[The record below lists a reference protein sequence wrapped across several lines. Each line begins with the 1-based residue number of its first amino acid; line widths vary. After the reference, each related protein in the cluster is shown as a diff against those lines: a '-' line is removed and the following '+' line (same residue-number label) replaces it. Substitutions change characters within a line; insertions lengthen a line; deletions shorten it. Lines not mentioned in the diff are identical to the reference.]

1 MEMLRNEEVRLYAAL
16 DSTNYPNN
24 FHLYLASKKQRIF
37 TLIYAAA
44 VTENSKLD
52 RYLHYRA
59 MLDAKE
65 QGYSWFTLGG
75 MGDSSEKEKSISS
88 YKEKFGG
95 EPMHPNNFRYYAN
108 PVVKLLYTAGKRFLK
123 R

>member
-1 MEMLRNEEVRLYAAL
+1 
-16 DSTNYPNN
+16 
-24 FHLYLASKKQRIF
+24 
-37 TLIYAAA
+37 
-44 VTENSKLD
+44 
-52 RYLHYRA
+52 
-59 MLDAKE
+59 
-65 QGYSWFTLGG
+65 